1 MMDIFRAK
9 EIMKCLADGVNPL
22 TGEVLPPE
30 DSCNQ
35 PEVIRAFH
43 VILSVLPEKPR
54 KSQPENAGK
63 PWTSEDERVL
73 AIRHIPHIRD
83 TVPGASGNDLVRRH
97 LSASSDGVGHGFIR
111 FHPVGIRRLEIVSSA
126 YGIVL

>member
-1 MMDIFRAK
+1 MDIVRARK
-9 EIMKCLADGVNPL
+9 IMEILADGINPE

-43 VILSVLPEKPR
+43 VILSVLSEKKQ

-73 AIRHIPHIRD
+73 AVMYDEGKTRKEICEYFKRSTGGIAAR
-83 TVPGASGNDLVRRH
+83 LVR
-97 LSASSDGVGHGFIR
+97 LGKISDRDAF
-111 FHPVGIRRLEIVSSA
+111 RR
-126 YGIVL
+126 G

>member
-43 VILSVLPEKPR
+43 VILSVLPEKKQ

-73 AIRHIPHIRD
+73 AAMYDEGKTRKEICEYFKRSTGGIAAR
-83 TVPGASGNDLVRRH
+83 LVR
-97 LSASSDGVGHGFIR
+97 LGKISDRDAF
-111 FHPVGIRRLEIVSSA
+111 RR
-126 YGIVL
+126 G

>member
-1 MMDIFRAK
+1 MMDNFRAK
-9 EIMKCLADGVNPL
+9 EIIKCLADGVNPL

-43 VILSVLPEKPR
+43 VILSVLPEKKQ

-73 AIRHIPHIRD
+73 AAMYDEGKTRKEICEYFKRSTGGIVAR
-83 TVPGASGNDLVRRH
+83 LVR
-97 LSASSDGVGHGFIR
+97 LGKISDRDAF
-111 FHPVGIRRLEIVSSA
+111 RR
-126 YGIVL
+126 G

>member
-9 EIMKCLADGVNPL
+9 EIMKSLADGIHPE
-22 TGEVLPPE
+22 TGEVLSPE

-35 PEVIRAFH
+35 PEVICAFH
-43 VILSVLPEKPR
+43 VILSVLPEKTQ

-73 AIRHIPHIRD
+73 AAMYDEGKTRKEICEYFKRSTGGIAAR
-83 TVPGASGNDLVRRH
+83 LVR
-97 LSASSDGVGHGFIR
+97 LGKISDRDAF
-111 FHPVGIRRLEIVSSA
+111 RR
-126 YGIVL
+126 G

>member
-43 VILSVLPEKPR
+43 VILSVLPEKKQ
-54 KSQPENAGK
+54 KSQSENAGK

-73 AIRHIPHIRD
+73 AAMYDEGKNTQRNMRI
-83 TVPGASGNDLVRRH
+83 L
-97 LSASSDGVGHGFIR
+97 
-111 FHPVGIRRLEIVSSA
+111 
-126 YGIVL
+126 

>member
-1 MMDIFRAK
+1 MTATGKIEYEETEKGALMMDIFRAK

-22 TGEVLPPE
+22 TGEVLSSE

-43 VILSVLPEKPR
+43 VILSVLPEKKQ

-73 AIRHIPHIRD
+73 A
-83 TVPGASGNDLVRRH
+83 AMY
-97 LSASSDGVGHGFIR
+97 GF
-111 FHPVGIRRLEIVSSA
+111 VCSNV
-126 YGIVL
+126 

>member
-1 MMDIFRAK
+1 MDIVRARK
-9 EIMKCLADGVNPL
+9 IMEILADGINPE

-43 VILSVLPEKPR
+43 MILSVLPENPR

-63 PWTSEDERVL
+63 PWTWEDDCL
-73 AIRHIPHIRD
+73 
-83 TVPGASGNDLVRRH
+83 
-97 LSASSDGVGHGFIR
+97 LSAMYDEGKPCKEICEYFKRSTG
-111 FHPVGIRRLEIVSSA
+111 GIAARLVQLGKIPDRETFRRKMKEK
-126 YGIVL
+126 